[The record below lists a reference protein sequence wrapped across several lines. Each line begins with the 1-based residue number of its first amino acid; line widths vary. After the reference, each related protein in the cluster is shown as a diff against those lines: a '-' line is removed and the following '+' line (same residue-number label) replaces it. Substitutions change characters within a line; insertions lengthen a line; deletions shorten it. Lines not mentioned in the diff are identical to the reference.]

1 MILYILFIQ
10 RKERY
15 QGEYGIEAVEIMDE
29 YSYVDNPD
37 YLDEKLK
44 EYRNQKDI
52 DETKII
58 EIAIDENEI
67 QKILYPTKIIKGTI
81 EKQGE

>member
-15 QGEYGIEAVEIMDE
+15 VGEYGIEAVEVMDE
-29 YSYVDNPD
+29 YSYADNPD
-37 YLDEKLK
+37 YLNDKLK
-44 EYRNQKDI
+44 EYRDQKDI
-52 DETKII
+52 DEAKII
-58 EIAIDENEI
+58 SVTINEQEI

>member
-15 QGEYGIEAVEIMDE
+15 QGEYGIEAVDIMDE
-29 YSYVDNPD
+29 YSYADNPD

-44 EYRNQKDI
+44 EYRDQKDI
-52 DETKII
+52 DEAKII
-58 EIAIDENEI
+58 SISVNENEI